1 MAQMISQVVFKPNPG
16 ADMTKLMGLVAECA
30 AIWRKH
36 GAEVNVWTVSAGEI
50 GNMVFSTRYDSFEAY
65 GKCLDAVYADPDFQA
80 WQIKGTAS
88 GLSTW
93 VRSNLARQ
101 LPI

>member
-16 ADMTKLMGLVAECA
+16 ADMAKLMGLVAESA
-30 AIWRKH
+30 ATWRKH

-80 WQIKGTAS
+80 WQVKGTAS
-88 GLSTW
+88 GLSSW

>member
-16 ADMTKLMGLVAECA
+16 ADMTKLMGLVAESA

-80 WQIKGTAS
+80 WQIKGTVS
-88 GLSTW
+88 GFSTW
-93 VRSNLARQ
+93 FRSNLARQ